1 MVKAVMTSIRGMY
14 QIDKGIG
21 GDEVSMN
28 VSDYPDVQ
36 DVARRQRQEEGF
48 WILGGKELREV
59 RCGVCAIYTRLSG
72 RVSND
77 VLSYPIPPHDDIH
90 TAVSPWM

>member
-28 VSDYPDVQ
+28 VSHYADVQ
-36 DVARRQRQEEGF
+36 DVAERRRQEE
-48 WILGGKELREV
+48 
-59 RCGVCAIYTRLSG
+59 
-72 RVSND
+72 
-77 VLSYPIPPHDDIH
+77 
-90 TAVSPWM
+90 